1 MVRSIPPV
9 TSIVARKKST
19 GFKKGGED
27 KGFKP
32 KVYRRPREW
41 IYETKPIFK
50 KVREP
55 LVDVLKEATEVKIII
70 DLGSFSRGEVSLNMK
85 PDKYIILAKHGEQEF
100 KEEIKLPP
108 YVDFEKTVEHLRN
121 GILEITLPKKK
132 VKRSRVQSSKVHG
145 SSKI

>member
-1 MVRSIPPV
+1 MIRSIPPV
-9 TSIVARKKST
+9 TSLEARRKSN

-27 KGFKP
+27 RGFKP

-100 KEEIKLPP
+100 EEEIELPP
-108 YVDFEKTVEHLRN
+108 DVDIEKTTEYFKN
-121 GILEITLPKKK
+121 GILEITFPKKK
-132 VKRSRVQSSKVHG
+132 GNRSATKAQRPKG
-145 SSKI
+145 GI